1 MANLTLL
8 LRIGNKAFSLSKGMG
23 DLSHEWHIL
32 THFEDLKKM
41 IMKVRTSFVK
51 IPSVC
56 SRVRGAG
63 SYEAAGSPQAGVA
76 ESVVSA

>member
-1 MANLTLL
+1 MANPFTEDRDQSL
-8 LRIGNKAFSLSKGMG
+8 FLSKGMG
-23 DLSHEWHIL
+23 DLNHEWHVL
-32 THFEDLKKM
+32 AQFEDLKKM

-63 SYEAAGSPQAGVA
+63 SYEGAGSPQARVA

>member
-1 MANLTLL
+1 MANPFTED
-8 LRIGNKAFSLSKGMG
+8 RDQSFFLSKGMG
-23 DLSHEWHIL
+23 DLNHEWHVL
-32 THFEDLKKM
+32 AHFEDL
-41 IMKVRTSFVK
+41 MKVRTSFVK

-63 SYEAAGSPQAGVA
+63 SYEGAGSPQAGVA